1 MKSASI
7 LSSAFL
13 RSAGQALPTAL
24 LALRFDKASALADLV
39 LPTRK
44 TENWKYSARHLKL
57 TDDMASALPLGSADA
72 ANSPVGSLVD
82 SPVNTAA
89 YDAGYTVVLV
99 NGVVQPQASSYPV
112 LEGLSIQCF
121 SDLNEDDA
129 ALAAELLSKS
139 ISDQPAKSGSV
150 NLSQLNGARF
160 EDGLLIQLKPGTVI
174 DQPLFV
180 VHHTTA
186 SHSGSAYPCILVAAG
201 SNSQFTLVED
211 YTSSGDCSVM
221 VNTATEF
228 SIADG
233 ANVTSVRLNT
243 EGQNVQHLGTTGVR
257 QQRSSRFE
265 SHSVGFGGTLRRH
278 DLHVRLEGEGAECKL
293 NGVVV
298 TRGSQHYDNHTTIEH
313 VAANC
318 NSEETYRNIAADKSH
333 AVFNGRIHIHQ
344 DAQKSNANMNNKNL
358 LLTSGAEIDTKPELE
373 IYADDVLC
381 AHGATIGQ
389 LDKQSIFYLV
399 SRGLSPHDA
408 KVLLTMAFIN
418 ELVDQIPIEQV
429 RTIANIGLSQFF
441 DQAFQ
446 EV

>member
-1 MKSASI
+1 MKSAST

-13 RSAGQALPTAL
+13 QPAGQTLPASL
-24 LALRFDKASALADLV
+24 LALRFDRASALADLV
-39 LPTRK
+39 LPSRK
-44 TENWKYSARHLKL
+44 TENWKYSAKHLKL
-57 TDDMASALPLGSADA
+57 TDDMASTLPLDA
-72 ANSPVGSLVD
+72 SVE
-82 SPVNTAA
+82 TAT
-89 YDAGYTVVLV
+89 DMSGYTIVLV
-99 NGVVQPQASSYPV
+99 NGVVRPQASSYPT
-112 LEGLSIQCF
+112 LEGLSVQRF
-121 SDLNEDDA
+121 RDLSEDDA
-129 ALAAELLSKS
+129 TLAADLMKKS
-139 ISDQPAKSGSV
+139 ISDQPAKAGSV
-150 NLSQLNGARF
+150 NLSLLNGARF
-160 EDGLLIQLKPGTVI
+160 EDGLLIQLQPGTVV

-180 VHHTTA
+180 IHHTTA
-186 SHSGSAYPCILVAAG
+186 NHSGSAYPCILVAAG
-201 SNSQFTLVED
+201 NNSQLTLVED
-211 YTSSGDCSVM
+211 YVSSGDSPVM
-221 VNTATEF
+221 VNTTTEF
-228 SIADG
+228 SLGDG

-243 EGQNVQHLGTTGVR
+243 EGQTVQHMGTTGVR

-278 DLHVRLEGEGAECKL
+278 DLHVRLEGEGSECKL

-298 TRGSQHYDNHTTIEH
+298 TQGSQHYDNHTTIEH

-344 DAQKSNANMNNKNL
+344 DAQKSNANMSNKNL
-358 LLTSGAEIDTKPELE
+358 LLTNGAEIDTKPELE

-389 LDKQSIFYLV
+389 LDKESIFYLV
-399 SRGLSPHDA
+399 SRGLSPRDA

-418 ELVDQIPIEQV
+418 ELVDQIPVEQV
-429 RTIANIGLSQFF
+429 RDTAHTGLNQFF